1 MPRNFWPLFM
11 TYYLARL
18 RPMKTEPITLSPK
31 LSRYVRGLSHAI
43 GVPVEDV
50 VGYGMFNLEN
60 DVAATLGNCL
70 ESLYDFTPEQ
80 EARVWEVHEIAQ
92 GLIDRRSWD
101 EFFSIVRELPPFDPA
116 DYSKAPRNIIRMGF

>member
-1 MPRNFWPLFM
+1 
-11 TYYLARL
+11 
-18 RPMKTEPITLSPK
+18 MKKSSEPITLSPR

-101 EFFSIVRELPPFDPA
+101 EFLADTRKLPPFDPKSYA
-116 DYSKAPRNIIRMGF
+116 KEARNIIRI